1 MNNKGFTMI
10 ELLAIITVLVTILLV
25 SFPTLINM
33 TRRDKERQYNDL
45 VATLCKAGETYIY
58 DNPDVY
64 SDIGTEG
71 TITYVDLDELI
82 DDNLINGEQI
92 NPKTGNKLFG
102 NIKYTT
108 EADKS
113 LKCDYAEDMP
123 ITNMLIE
130 NKDSGSTFLNT
141 GIESDRISNLSIHN
155 TINIPSGYEQKDC
168 SYLQDE
174 SVMCYWKESEGDLD
188 MHISANGDVYTPYN
202 SSYLFSKVGLYNNQE
217 NMIEMNFL
225 GLNTKFTLIMK
236 RMFDTFA
243 FEGHVT
249 KLDLGDKF
257 DTSNVE
263 DMSYMFN
270 QAGIKNLNKLN
281 LGNKFDTSKVT
292 NMSHMFSS
300 LGNYRLDEINLGD
313 KFDTSNVEDMSCM
326 FMGVGGKLQLLDLG
340 DKFNTSNVKDMS
352 AMFYKIGT
360 SSAANSNRTASIPF
374 TLKLGKKF
382 AVSDKTNTSSIF
394 RDFASIRNTISIIV
408 GNEDIKNKILSLTD
422 AEIPQRVID
431 NNLITVE

>member
-263 DMSYMFN
+263 DMS
-270 QAGIKNLNKLN
+270 
-281 LGNKFDTSKVT
+281 
-292 NMSHMFSS
+292 
-300 LGNYRLDEINLGD
+300 
-313 KFDTSNVEDMSCM
+313 CM